1 MLEVARRKATDA
13 GGSIEFR
20 QGDAASPPFDPSSFD
35 VVLVRHVTWAL
46 SDPERASG
54 DGPRYSVI
62 VECWS

>member
-46 SDPERASG
+46 SDPERAVRRWTSLL
-54 DGPRYSVI
+54 VV